1 MAVAEIRNWLKR
13 DNLKGFLVALSAL
26 IEYRFDSSDW
36 DAVETG
42 LESGS
47 GDTSWFTYPL
57 VGQATV
63 QVAISRQVEEGDID
77 VTVST
82 GGTDTC
88 LDEQVRAVW
97 MVFNRFEVAADVDL
111 LD

>member
-1 MAVAEIRNWLKR
+1 MDEIANWLKH

-26 IEYRFDSSDW
+26 IEYNFDSSDW

-47 GDTSWFTYPL
+47 DDSAWFTYPL
-57 VGQATV
+57 VGQATLHV
-63 QVAISRQVEEGDID
+63 TISKQAEEGDID
-77 VTVST
+77 VRVSAD
-82 GGTDTC
+82 GAGPC
-88 LDEQVRAVW
+88 LGEQVRAVW

>member
-1 MAVAEIRNWLKR
+1 MDEISNWLKR
-13 DNLKGFLVALSAL
+13 DNLKGFLVALSTL

-42 LESGS
+42 LESGT
-47 GDTSWFTYPL
+47 GDSSWFTYPL
-57 VGQATV
+57 VGQV
-63 QVAISRQVEEGDID
+63 IIQVAISRRVEEGDID
-77 VTVST
+77 LRVST
-82 GGTDTC
+82 DAASPC
-88 LDEQVRAVW
+88 LGEQVRAVW

>member
-1 MAVAEIRNWLKR
+1 VDEINSWLKR
-13 DNLKGFLVALSAL
+13 DNLKGFLVALSTL

-42 LESGS
+42 LESGNDDS
-47 GDTSWFTYPL
+47 TWFTYPL
-57 VGQATV
+57 VGQATF
-63 QVAISRQVEEGDID
+63 QVAISKHEEEGDID
-77 VTVST
+77 VRVSVD
-82 GGTDTC
+82 GASPC
-88 LDEQVRAVW
+88 LSEQVQAVW